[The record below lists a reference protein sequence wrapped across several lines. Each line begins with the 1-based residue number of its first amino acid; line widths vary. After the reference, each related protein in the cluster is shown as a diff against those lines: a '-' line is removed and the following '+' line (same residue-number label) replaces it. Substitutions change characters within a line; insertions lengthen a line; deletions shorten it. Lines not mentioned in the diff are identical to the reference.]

1 MKKNAILLILKNE
14 RGVAAIIVAIFLL
27 FVGIGIAAFA
37 IDFGYRHVAQ
47 NELQNAADAGALA
60 GARALY
66 YDDGTKVNYDGAES
80 GGPWNLSANEIAYN
94 AATANKSAGTAVEVN
109 NPLSNLGAVNE
120 DVQRGH
126 WSFGIGTL
134 PRGFF
139 CTNGNPS
146 YDNNYSDITPVVLA
160 GHSAVELDGNI
171 HNINAVKVITR
182 RQATPVSTFF
192 GKIFGRQS
200 FTLKAESVAYIGFAG
215 TLEPEKVDQP
225 IAICARSLY
234 NDVNKNGIMDDDEFI
249 TCNIGRMADS
259 GGGIE
264 KFNTAGWTDFNQEG
278 NPCAGGTNTPAVR
291 SLVCAEGNP
300 QTIIFGKNMAT
311 NGGSISDVMKNY
323 IIPCWEEETDKKK
336 PWSMVLPVIN
346 CQDPNVGTCEEAIG
360 AVTINVIWIIDQ
372 QDSNCAKELPEEM
385 SGFPSGEGQ
394 YFPDWTRAGAVADL
408 GGTPTDCEIWSH
420 FADNF
425 QLKNLVDVEEDGDL
439 VFGTAPYAKH
449 SIYFAP
455 NCDIHQSGGNT
466 GGVNFGVR
474 ADIPVIVNRPFVDKL
489 DY

>member
-1 MKKNAILLILKNE
+1 MKKNSILCLLRNE
-14 RGVAAIIVAIFLL
+14 RGISAIIVGVFIL

-66 YDDGTKVNYDGAES
+66 YGDGTKVNDDGVDPT
-80 GGPWNLSANEIAYN
+80 GQWTLSANQIAHD
-94 AATANKSAGTAVEVN
+94 AAVANNSAGTAVEVYN
-109 NPLSNLGAVNE
+109 YLPNSGADDE

-134 PRGFF
+134 PRGFY
-139 CTNGNPS
+139 CTNGNLS
-146 YDNNYSDITPVVLA
+146 YEDNYSDTTPAILG
-160 GHSAVELDGNI
+160 GHSEVELDGNI

-182 RQATPVSTFF
+182 RQSTPVSTFF

-200 FTLKAESVAYIGFAG
+200 FTLRAESVAYVGFAG

-225 IAICARSLY
+225 IAICARSLF
-234 NDVNKNGIMDDDEFI
+234 NDANNNGKLDQDETM

-259 GGGIE
+259 GNGIE

-278 NPCAGGTNTPAVR
+278 NPCHGGTNNKLVR

-300 QTIIFGKNMAT
+300 KTITFGKNMAT
-311 NGGSISDVMKNY
+311 NGGTISDVMKNY
-323 IIPCWEEETDKKK
+323 IIPCWEAETDKNK

-372 QDSNCAKELPEEM
+372 QDNKCGKELPEEM
-385 SGFPSGEGQ
+385 SGVPMGGGN
-394 YFPDWTRAGAVADL
+394 YFPDWTRARAVAEL
-408 GGTPTDCEIWSH
+408 GGTPTDCEIWEH

-425 QLKNLVDVEEDGDL
+425 QLKNLVAENGDL
-439 VFGTAPYAKH
+439 IFGTAPYARH
-449 SIYFAP
+449 SMYFAP
-455 NCDIHQSGGNT
+455 NCDIHQSGGTT

-474 ADIPVIVNRPFVDKL
+474 ADIPVIVNTPFVDKL